1 MRPRSGTSD
10 AGSLARGLDFLYNR
24 GVTSPPSDTPPAD
37 TPLTDEQRTIVAHDG
52 GPALVFAVAGAGKTT
67 AMTYRIE
74 RLVREGVFP
83 ARAILATSFSKASVQ
98 DIKTALARWPHCGGV
113 AVQTLHA
120 VGWGLLKMAQRR
132 GHLPG
137 LALSSEEDS
146 SESQLLGRVLSR
158 AWREKVSYAPEL
170 DELDRP
176 DFLTYVGVMKA
187 NLWYA
192 DLERAD
198 LPPAARAAAGQAPAP
213 PGFPWYRELY
223 GLYERVRVQEHVLTF
238 DDMLLSGW
246 ECLHRFPEVLAEAR
260 HRFQCVLVDEFQD
273 VNRVQSEML
282 DLLTAPDRSSQERN
296 YMAIGDDDQ
305 TIYEWRGADPSLIL
319 SFAQRY
325 GAARYFIRDNFRSH
339 AAPLALANRV
349 IERNRKREPKH
360 LSLTRGFDG
369 DVQVHTED
377 SPERQGQHVA
387 HLVQEALTAG
397 RGAGEIAIL
406 VRLYAQTPYLEQAL
420 LEAGLPYRVIG
431 SSPFYARPEVV
442 TLLDY
447 LRLAQETHPAA
458 SGGPPQRGGRRVSD
472 GAVALASSPLPVGEG
487 GEPQRAGRGSL
498 PADWE
503 TRWFR
508 IANKPAR
515 YLSRAGSE
523 AVAQS
528 VRRGSTLTEALAE
541 AAKNA
546 SDHLSS
552 RLLDLAETLTWLAGA
567 LDTLPAGAALTLLDQ
582 KIGYT
587 DYLRRSSGFPET
599 GAARAASVEAFL
611 RYAHGQPTPA
621 ALLAHLDDLAAR
633 GVGQNRTAGTDAVSL
648 LTVFRAKGLQ
658 WPVVF
663 VPDCNQG
670 IFPYGGPDEI
680 EEERRLFY
688 VALTRTQSRL
698 HLHMVR
704 TEAPSQFLAEA
715 DWRDTL
721 DAVGQVQALLARD
734 PASWQTG
741 DVLALARH
749 TPALGLERYFGTW
762 WKATPA
768 RTQAVAARLH
778 ALLDAAARQNL
789 SGPLGLTESHRAPWA
804 ALLPAPPPDP
814 DAFPDLAD
822 HAPKPS
828 EAAPMPGRTAFR
840 AGGVHVGGRVHH
852 PQHGVGVILAVR
864 GDRLSPRLEIQFARG
879 KPVVLPA
886 KFVEMV
892 GA

>member
-1 MRPRSGTSD
+1 M
-10 AGSLARGLDFLYNR
+10 
-24 GVTSPPSDTPPAD
+24 TPLPTD
-37 TPLTDEQRTIVAHDG
+37 TPLTDEQRAIVAHDG

-67 AMTYRIE
+67 AMTHRIE

-83 ARAILATSFSKASVQ
+83 ARSILATSFSKASVS
-98 DIKTALARWPHCGGV
+98 DIKAALARWPHCAPV
-113 AVQTLHA
+113 QVQTLHA
-120 VGWGLLKMAQRR
+120 VGWGLLRLAQRA
-132 GHLPG
+132 GHLPELG
-137 LALSSEEDS
+137 LSSEEDS
-146 SESQLLGRVLSR
+146 SDSQLLGRVLSR
-158 AWREKVSYAPEL
+158 AWREKVAYAPEL

-192 DLERAD
+192 DLEGAG
-198 LPPAARAAAGQAPAP
+198 LPPAARALAAQAPAP
-213 PGFPWYRELY
+213 PGFAWYRDLY
-223 GLYERVRVQEHVLTF
+223 GLYERVRAQERVLTF

-246 ECLHRFPEVLAEAR
+246 ECLHRFPDVLAEAR
-260 HRFQCVLVDEFQD
+260 RRFRCVLVDEFQD
-273 VNRVQSEML
+273 VNRVQSEIL
-282 DLLTAPDRSSQERN
+282 DLLTGPDRN
-296 YMAIGDDDQ
+296 YMGIGDDDQ

-319 SFAQRY
+319 SFAGRY
-325 GAARYFIRDNFRSH
+325 EASRYFIRDNFRSH

-349 IERNRKREPKH
+349 IERNRKREPKR

-369 DVQVHTED
+369 DLQVHTED
-377 SPERQGQHVA
+377 SPEKQGRHVA
-387 HLVQEALTAG
+387 ALVREALEAG
-397 RGAGEIAIL
+397 HRASEVAIL

-420 LEAGLPYRVIG
+420 LEAGVPYRVVG
-431 SSPFYARPEVV
+431 SSPFYARPEVL

-447 LRLAQETHPAA
+447 LRLAQAERTAPPAPN
-458 SGGPPQRGGRRVSD
+458 SGGAGGDRLGKEGAMNRAPTGPSPSPAPPELGAGGAWEAHWLRV
-472 GAVALASSPLPVGEG
+472 
-487 GEPQRAGRGSL
+487 
-498 PADWE
+498 
-503 TRWFR
+503 
-508 IANKPAR
+508 ANKPTR
-515 YLSRAGSE
+515 YLSRVASE
-523 AVAQS
+523 AIAHS
-528 VRRGSTLTEALAE
+528 ARRGGSLVGALTEA
-541 AAKNA
+541 AKTA
-546 SDHLSS
+546 PDHLGS

-599 GAARAASVEAFL
+599 GAARAANVEAFL
-611 RYAHGQPTPA
+611 RYAQGQPTPS

-633 GVGQNRTAGTDAVSL
+633 GVGQSRTSAADAVSL

-704 TEAPSQFLAEA
+704 TEPPSQFLVEA
-715 DWRDTL
+715 DWRNTL
-721 DAVGQVQALLARD
+721 EAVRQVQTLVARD
-734 PASWQTG
+734 PASWQTAE
-741 DVLALARH
+741 VLALARH
-749 TPALGLERYFGTW
+749 TPALNLERYFGTW
-762 WKATPA
+762 WDIAPA
-768 RTQAVAARLH
+768 QAQAAAARLH

-789 SGPLGLTESHRAPWA
+789 SVPLGLTEAHRTAWS
-804 ALLPAPPPDP
+804 ALLAAPPPDP

-822 HAPKPS
+822 HAPKPPEPAS
-828 EAAPMPGRTAFR
+828 APGRTAFR
-840 AGGVHVGGRVHH
+840 PGGVHVGGRVHH